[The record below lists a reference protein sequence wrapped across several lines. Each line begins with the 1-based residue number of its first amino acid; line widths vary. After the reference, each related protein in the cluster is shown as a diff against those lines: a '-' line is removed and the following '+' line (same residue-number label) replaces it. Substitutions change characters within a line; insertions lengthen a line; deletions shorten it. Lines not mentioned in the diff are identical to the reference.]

1 MRIVIDMQ
9 GAQTESRF
17 RGIGRYSLS
26 LARAIARNAG
36 KHEIWLA
43 LNGAFPESIFDIR
56 EAFDR
61 LIPFE
66 RIRVFEVPHPVAEIE
81 PVNSGRARMAE
92 KIREHFLQQLKP
104 DIILVSS
111 LFEGYVDNAVTSVG
125 CFSSGSNTAVVLYD
139 LIPFLNQ
146 SRYLPTEIQ
155 RKYYFRKLEF
165 LKKADLLLSISEYV
179 RQEALDM
186 LGLPENRIINIS
198 SAIDDSFH
206 SIEYPPSHIGGLY
219 NRYGIERKMIMYAP
233 GGFDV
238 RKNFEGLIQAYGM
251 LSPELRA
258 AHQLVVVSK
267 IHEMDYLTLRSLQ
280 KRAGLTDDELVLT
293 GYVPDKDLIA
303 LYNLATLFVFPSK
316 VEGFG
321 LPALE
326 AMACGTPSIGSNTT
340 SIPEVIGLQDALF
353 DPANPRSIANLM
365 QKVLSDKT
373 FYQTLR
379 DHATQQAAKFS
390 WDESA
395 QRTLLAFK
403 RFERIND
410 NIAAVKDR
418 SWSAL
423 KADREHAYRAL
434 INSVSDVIL
443 ESGSISDE
451 DLKSAAVCIAEN
463 DLQTEAVFRSV
474 VLPDRLIWRIEGPFD
489 SSYSLAL
496 LNRET
501 ARALTA
507 LGHDV
512 LLHSTE
518 GPGDFMPDQHFLLEN
533 PDVARLYN
541 RSLKM
546 TATAPDVT
554 SRNLYPPRVS
564 DMRGRLNFLHE
575 YGWEET
581 GFPFEWVEAF
591 NLSLQGITV
600 MSNHVEK
607 IMIDNGVNVP
617 ISVSEIGVD
626 HWLRV
631 VADTTFQISARKF
644 RFLHVSS
651 CFPRKGADVML
662 EAYGRAFRS
671 SDDVTLIIKTF
682 ANPHNEIHRWLDEV
696 RGEDQAFP
704 DIQILEGDFSDAQLK
719 ALYEQCDALV
729 APSRAEGFGLPMAE
743 AMLSELAVITT
754 GWSGQVDFC
763 TQETSWLVDYSFE
776 RAKTHFGLF
785 SSAWALPDVLHLAQ
799 VMRDVYDAPLS
810 LRQQRSA
817 AGRKL
822 LLENFCWSH
831 VAQKLVASVRNWAS
845 IPELP
850 HPHIGW
856 VTTWNT
862 RCGIA
867 IYSKHLT
874 DSLPAKVHV
883 FAARSSELAGIDL
896 SNVSRAWDAGEN
908 DVLYDLATEI
918 DRKKIDV
925 LVVQFNYGFFNFRYF
940 SEFLHTQLD
949 SGRKIILTFHATTD
963 QLHVPQKKLVMLK
976 DAFARCHRLIVHS
989 PADMN
994 RLKKIGLVDNVVL
1007 FPLGIKNY
1015 MGLDPVNQPEPKQ
1028 GDAFTI
1034 GSYGFFLPHKG
1045 LIELIKATAQ
1055 LKKAGRKV
1063 TLKMVNAE
1071 YPVGESAEL
1080 IFKAYSL
1087 VKELGLSEDVQII
1100 TDFLPDEQCFSELS
1114 CTDLVVYPYANT
1126 AESASAAVR
1135 YGMSLGKPVAVTPIS
1150 IFDDVRPA
1158 VFTLPGTS
1166 VDEIALGIG
1175 RLIDAIEGKDEAV
1188 SSTMEVLSRWRREHD
1203 YTRLGQRLYGMIQGI
1218 VRKYQFANQ

>member
-1 MRIVIDMQ
+1 FDQITPVSVTLHDLIPLLNPDHYLKPNPRYSQYYQRKVKHLKKAALYLTVSESSRQEGLKYLDGSEDRFVNTLEAI
-9 GAQTESRF
+9 ESRF
-17 RGIGRYSLS
+17 KPLQIDD
-26 LARAIARNAG
+26 ADAG
-36 KHEIWLA
+36 KLCQKYN
-43 LNGAFPESIFDIR
+43 LTRPFVLYTGGADERKNLP
-56 EAFDR
+56 R
-61 LIPFE
+61 LIQAFAAMPASL
-66 RIRVFEVPHPVAEIE
+66 RTGHQLLLAGKMSQSDLNR
-81 PVNSGRARMAE
+81 
-92 KIREHFLQQLKP
+92 LQHCAKSANLKP
-104 DIILVSS
+104 D
-111 LFEGYVDNAVTSVG
+111 
-125 CFSSGSNTAVVLYD
+125 
-139 LIPFLNQ
+139 
-146 SRYLPTEIQ
+146 
-155 RKYYFRKLEF
+155 
-165 LKKADLLLSISEYV
+165 
-179 RQEALDM
+179 
-186 LGLPENRIINIS
+186 
-198 SAIDDSFH
+198 
-206 SIEYPPSHIGGLY
+206 
-219 NRYGIERKMIMYAP
+219 
-233 GGFDV
+233 
-238 RKNFEGLIQAYGM
+238 
-251 LSPELRA
+251 ELC
-258 AHQLVVVSK
+258 V
-267 IHEMDYLTLRSLQ
+267 
-280 KRAGLTDDELVLT
+280 T
-293 GYVPDKDLIA
+293 GYVTDEELVQ
-303 LYNLATLFVFPSK
+303 LYNLCKLFVFPSWH
-316 VEGFG
+316 EGFG

-326 AMACGTPSIGSNTT
+326 AMACGAPVIGANT
-340 SIPEVIGLQDALF
+340 SSLPEVIALEAAMF
-353 DPANPRSIANLM
+353 DPLDISAITTKMASVLEDDDFRNILRDHGLRQAKQFSWDKSARCVIAALEKLHEKSLTSKPSNWSMIVAEQERSYRRLIDAIAE
-365 QKVLSDKT
+365 VSYALSDKD
-373 FYQTLR
+373 LMV
-379 DHATQQAAKFS
+379 
-390 WDESA
+390 
-395 QRTLLAFK
+395 
-403 RFERIND
+403 
-410 NIAAVKDR
+410 IA
-418 SWSAL
+418 
-423 KADREHAYRAL
+423 E
-434 INSVSDVIL
+434 
-443 ESGSISDE
+443 
-451 DLKSAAVCIAEN
+451 CIAGNRELS
-463 DLQTEAVFRSV
+463 DRIARTRE
-474 VLPDRLIWRIEGPFD
+474 LPESITWRLEGPFD

-501 ARALTA
+501 ARALDA
-507 LGHDV
+507 LGHHV
-512 LLHSTE
+512 ILHSTE
-518 GPGDFMPDQHFLLEN
+518 GLGDFLPNKRFLSEN
-533 PDVARLYN
+533 PDVASLYN
-541 RSLKM
+541 RSLKT
-546 TATAPDVT
+546 TATEPDVT

-591 NLSLQGITV
+591 NLSLQGVTV

-631 VADTTFQISARKF
+631 VADTTFRISARKF

-662 EAYGRAFRS
+662 EAYGRAFRA

-682 ANPHNEIHRWLDEV
+682 ANPHNEIHHWLEDARGSDSTFPEV
-696 RGEDQAFP
+696 L
-704 DIQILEGDFSDAQLK
+704 ILEDDFSDAQLK
-719 ALYEQCDALV
+719 ALYEQCDVLV

-763 TQETSWLVDYSFE
+763 TPETAWLVDYSFE

-785 SSAWALPDVLHLAQ
+785 CSAWASPDVSHLAQ
-799 VMRDVYDAPLS
+799 VMREVFDTPLS
-810 LRQQRSA
+810 LRKQRSA

-831 VAQKLVASVRNWAS
+831 VAQKLVASIRNWAS
-845 IPELP
+845 ISELP

-883 FAARSSELAGIDL
+883 FAARSSELTGIDF
-896 SNVSRAWDAGEN
+896 SNVTRSWDVGEN

-925 LVVQFNYGFFNFRYF
+925 LVIQFNYGFFNFRYF

-963 QLHVPQKKLVMLK
+963 QPHVPQKKLVMLK

-1015 MGLDPVNQPEPKQ
+1015 MGLDFVNQPETKQ
-1028 GDAFTI
+1028 GSDTFTI

-1063 TLKMVNAE
+1063 ALKMVNAE
-1071 YPVGESAEL
+1071 YPIGESARL
-1080 IFKAYSL
+1080 ITQAHSL
-1087 VKELGLSEDVQII
+1087 VKESGLSEYVQII

-1114 CTDLVVYPYANT
+1114 CADLVVYPYANT

-1166 VDEIALGIG
+1166 VDEITLGIG
-1175 RLIDAIEGKDEAV
+1175 RLIDAIERKDETV
-1188 SSTMEVLSRWRREHD
+1188 SSTMEVLSRWRKEHD